1 MLLRRKEERCLLN
14 PLIHITIEEMRDSES
29 DKKPCAIR
37 TLFFLLRKQFPLT
50 SQNVLEVASLLRPSA
65 TLSFDS
71 YSETIELADIE
82 WDNLGFG
89 LQPTDY
95 MYIMKCTRGGTFSK
109 GELQR
114 FGNIELNPS
123 VGVLNY
129 GQGVVFV
136 STCTESTQALN
147 LVLERKDCIDLIL
160 IEVHMPTM
168 NGYEFLHR
176 ASKEIDVPV
185 IVMSLDHNNYT
196 VMRAV
201 QLGACDFWVK
211 PLRYYQFKNMRTHVL
226 RKSLKENKIQTK
238 DCVGS
243 LEDDE

>member
-1 MLLRRKEERCLLN
+1 MTWK
-14 PLIHITIEEMRDSES
+14 
-29 DKKPCAIR
+29 
-37 TLFFLLRKQFPLT
+37 
-50 SQNVLEVASLLRPSA
+50 LEWN
-65 TLSFDS
+65 
-71 YSETIELADIE
+71 SETIELADIE

-109 GELQR
+109 
-114 FGNIELNPS
+114 
-123 VGVLNY
+123 
-129 GQGVVFV
+129 V

-185 IVMSLDHNNYT
+185 IAWKMMSEAENGARIILNLVLLLLLET
-196 VMRAV
+196 KAIAV
-201 QLGACDFWVK
+201 
-211 PLRYYQFKNMRTHVL
+211 P
-226 RKSLKENKIQTK
+226 RKLMNQSIVFPQ
-238 DCVGS
+238 
-243 LEDDE
+243 